1 MASMKSLFLPLA
13 LVAAATVAAPA
24 FADCTA
30 PSLTLSV
37 PDGSKATK
45 DEMLAAQRTIKEYNA
60 AVTDFTACLQN
71 ERDAKIAAGGDKMS
85 DSDRQRVSSEYN
97 TRANAVVDKLQKL
110 ADKFNSERKAFL
122 AKPAG

>member
-1 MASMKSLFLPLA
+1 MKSLFLPLA
-13 LVAAATVAAPA
+13 LVAATVVAAPA
-24 FADCTA
+24 FADCSV
-30 PSLTLSV
+30 PTLSLSI
-37 PDGSKATK
+37 PDGAKASK
-45 DEMLAAQRTIKEYNA
+45 DEMLAAQRTIKEYNV
-60 AVTDFTACLQN
+60 AVTDFTTCLTN

-110 ADKFNSERKAFL
+110 ADKFNTERKAFL

>member
-1 MASMKSLFLPLA
+1 MFLPLA

-30 PSLTLSV
+30 PTLSLSV
-37 PDGSKATK
+37 PNGAKASK

-60 AVTDFTACLQN
+60 AVTDYATCLTN

-85 DSDRQRVSSEYN
+85 DADRQRVSSEYN
-97 TRANAVVDKLQKL
+97 TRANAAVDKLQKL
-110 ADKFNSERKAFL
+110 ADKFNTERKAFL